1 MLRLLFL
8 SFIFIN
14 CEVASKELEFPL
26 ATSSSLEKYSAKVSQ
41 ERSAFKVLRRIDF
54 FRIKDDFINSL
65 IKERPHQHVIES
77 ILFDKTPQISTLPVE
92 EIEITPFYSNFF
104 EQKFF
109 LRRYL
114 KSSWEDRARQRLDQ
128 FRHQTSGVSQIGSF

>member
-1 MLRLLFL
+1 MFRFMVF
-8 SFIFIN
+8 SFIILSG
-14 CEVASKELEFPL
+14 EVFSMEMVFPP
-26 ATSSSLEKYSAKVSQ
+26 ATSSSLEKYSAKISQ

-54 FRIKDDFINSL
+54 YRIKDEFMNSL
-65 IKERPHQHVIES
+65 IKERPHQLVIES
-77 ILFDKTPQISTLPVE
+77 ILFEKTPQISTLPVE

-104 EQKFF
+104 DQKFF

-114 KSSWEDRARQRLDQ
+114 KSSWEDRAKQRLDQ